1 MKPNDLPS
9 YLGWYMWDR
18 YTRQRKLDPFI
29 HFMKCAAE
37 MRPPL
42 YKKEYQLGPVTM
54 IKTNPLITPEDDD
67 AFA

>member
-1 MKPNDLPS
+1 
-9 YLGWYMWDR
+9 MWDR
-18 YTRQRKLDPFI
+18 YTCQIKLDPFI

-54 IKTNPLITPEDDD
+54 IKTNTLITPEDDD